1 MMNYCFLHS
10 IIWYLYLMMK
20 KFICHTLFLLVFT
33 TALFAQK
40 NKQYKV
46 VGYFSG
52 DSAMLHTY
60 DVKKLTHLIYGFA
73 HVDNGSFVITKS
85 KDAPTLLAFKKI
97 KKLHPGLK
105 TMIALGGWGGCEFC
119 SQTFNDKELTKK
131 FAASVKNFLNKYQ
144 LDGIDLD
151 WEYPVISGHPGHQ
164 NIPED
169 KENFTNLVKEL
180 RKALGKEKLITFAAG
195 GFQKFLD
202 SSIAWHEV
210 EPYLDFVNL
219 MTYDLVHGYS
229 KATGHHTNLYST
241 KPGEESIDNTIQFF
255 KKIKF
260 PLKKLM
266 VGAGFYSREF
276 ENVENVNNGLYQPTK
291 FLDFVNYKVA
301 INKHTAANGYTF
313 YWDNV
318 AKAPYWYNPS
328 KKIFVTGENKKSV
341 QLKCEYIKKHKLG
354 GFMFWELPT
363 DLPKGGLYDAIS
375 L

>member
-1 MMNYCFLHS
+1 
-10 IIWYLYLMMK
+10 MK
-20 KFICHTLFLLVFT
+20 KLMSSILILLFISTISFS
-33 TALFAQK
+33 QQ

-52 DSAMLHTY
+52 DSAMLFTY

-73 HVDNGSFVITKS
+73 HVDHGNFVITRS
-85 KDAPTLLAFKKI
+85 KDTSTLLAFQKI
-97 KKLHPGLK
+97 KKENPGLK

-131 FAASVKNFLNKYQ
+131 FVASVKDFLEKYR

-151 WEYPVISGHPGHQ
+151 WEYPVIAGHPGHQ

-169 KENFTNLVKEL
+169 KENFTSLVKQL
-180 RKALGKEKLITFAAG
+180 REALGEKKLITFAAG
-195 GFQKFLD
+195 GFRKFLD
-202 SSIAWHEV
+202 SSIAWDEV
-210 EPYLDFVNL
+210 ESYIDFVNL

-229 KATGHHTNLYST
+229 TVTGHHTNLFST
-241 KPGEESIDNTIQFF
+241 KPNEESIDNTIKFF

-266 VGAGFYSREF
+266 VGAGFYMREF
-276 ENVENVNNGLYQPTK
+276 GNVENVNHGLYQPGK
-291 FLDFVNYKVA
+291 FLNFENYQKTVNKYTKE
-301 INKHTAANGYTF
+301 NGYVF
-313 YWDNV
+313 YWDKT
-318 AKAPYWYNPS
+318 AKAPYWYHAE

-341 QLKCEYIKKHKLG
+341 RLKCRYIKKHKLG

-363 DLPKGGLYDAIS
+363 DLPVGGLYEAIR
-375 L
+375 LN